1 MRSKVFFKS
10 EGSEWV
16 VMDRHSNRKS
26 NIRSPE
32 SLSMVLSRGVELFS
46 GYVTHGKTE
55 QIVSLH
61 EPFSNTIGSTLGTVN
76 SN

>member
-1 MRSKVFFKS
+1 
-10 EGSEWV
+10 
-16 VMDRHSNRKS
+16 
-26 NIRSPE
+26 
-32 SLSMVLSRGVELFS
+32 MVLSRGVELFS
-46 GYVTHGKTE
+46 GYVTHGEIE